1 MNHCNTNRLM
11 NFWKSY
17 SQQFTDISP
26 KMFITQHFS
35 INWWLYFFNAKTFLR
50 PFIKKMLVHI
60 NQIEVS
66 SHDQTNLT
74 KKRLEYDRKI
84 FTTTNENIGTWPKN
98 LHQRTLTIEHD
109 QIYIKYGWI
118 FYFESCSTVN
128 VCRCEILF
136 TKFWSYSFGHVDSV
150 MWVFLIKFSIT
161 NFCCKSNFCG
171 VNYLNKLEKNLQL
184 QNKEIFEQIF

>member
-1 MNHCNTNRLM
+1 
-11 NFWKSY
+11 
-17 SQQFTDISP
+17 
-26 KMFITQHFS
+26 
-35 INWWLYFFNAKTFLR
+35 
-50 PFIKKMLVHI
+50 MLVHI

-161 NFCCKSNFCG
+161 NFCCKSNF
-171 VNYLNKLEKNLQL
+171 LNKLEKTFNSKTKKYLSKYFNLPNTGGFINYVTQSGWMGL
-184 QNKEIFEQIF
+184 ALWYRW